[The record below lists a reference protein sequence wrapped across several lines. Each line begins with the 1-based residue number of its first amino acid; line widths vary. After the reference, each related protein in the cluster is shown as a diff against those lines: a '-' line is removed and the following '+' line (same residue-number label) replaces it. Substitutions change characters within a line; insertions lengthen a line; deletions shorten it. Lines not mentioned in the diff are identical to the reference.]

1 MSLAVEWQQVRP
13 PNQGRAVGLVRK
25 SPLGHACYPYRWA
38 ETEVDEFR
46 VRVVDHLQPDLSG
59 VFTRIAQ
66 RLLAMAAGIWDNWTT
81 GMASKRSLIAFDH

>member
-1 MSLAVEWQQVRP
+1 
-13 PNQGRAVGLVRK
+13 
-25 SPLGHACYPYRWA
+25 
-38 ETEVDEFR
+38 
-46 VRVVDHLQPDLSG
+46 